1 VPTVDDYLDA
11 LEPAQRAEYDRVRAV
26 VERLA
31 PGAVAVLSYGMPT
44 FDYRG
49 KHLIHFGAFKH
60 HLSLFPP
67 TTTFTLA
74 EPLSDGELTA
84 MVTRRL
90 AEIGERPAG
99 QPGLASRNPDQPAGG

>member
-1 VPTVDDYLDA
+1 MPTVDDYLDA
-11 LEPAQRAEYDRVRAV
+11 LEPAQRAEYDRLRAV

-31 PGAVAVLSYGMPT
+31 PGAVPVLSYGMPT

-67 TTTFTLA
+67 TTSFTLDA
-74 EPLSDGELTA
+74 PLADEQLTA
-84 MVTRRL
+84 IVARRL
-90 AEIGERPAG
+90 TEIGESPAG
-99 QPGLASRNPDQPAGG
+99 SG

>member
-1 VPTVDDYLDA
+1 MATVDGYLDA
-11 LEPAQRAEYDRVRAV
+11 LDPAQRAQYNRVRAV

-49 KHLIHFGAFKH
+49 RHLIHFGAFKH

-67 TTTFTLA
+67 TTSFTLDA
-74 EPLSDGELTA
+74 PLTDDELAA

-90 AEIGERPAG
+90 AEIGEPA
-99 QPGLASRNPDQPAGG
+99 PRS

>member
-1 VPTVDDYLDA
+1 MATVDGYLDA
-11 LEPAQRAEYDRVRAV
+11 LDPAQRAQYNRVRAV

-49 KHLIHFGAFKH
+49 RHLIHFGAFKH

-67 TTTFTLA
+67 TTSFTLDA
-74 EPLSDGELTA
+74 PLTDDELVA

-90 AEIGERPAG
+90 VEIGGPA
-99 QPGLASRNPDQPAGG
+99 PRS